1 MTVFKNSYFIMRHG
15 ESESNRKGIIVSDP
29 KIGCDSYGL
38 TVKGRKQVSSS
49 ANGYSDLPFTK
60 IYTSDFLRTQQTA
73 SLVSSIKDLPRPQIE
88 TDLRERYFGR
98 YDGLSANNYDLV
110 WEMDTTQNHEPFD
123 SVESTFNV
131 VKRTIKLLNKL
142 EKDNKD
148 EIILLV
154 SHGDV
159 LQVLRSVFIN
169 VPANQHRSI
178 PHHNTAEI
186 MKLITKG
193 RDYSHVYRDELL

>member
-1 MTVFKNSYFIMRHG
+1 MRHG

-38 TVKGRKQVSSS
+38 TIKGRKQVSSS
-49 ANGYSDLPFTK
+49 ASGYSDLPFTK

-73 SLVSSIKDLPRPQIE
+73 SLVSSIKGLSRPKVE
-88 TDLRERYFGR
+88 KDLRERYFGR
-98 YDGLSANNYDLV
+98 YDGLSANNYNLV
-110 WEMDTTQNHEPFD
+110 WEMDTLQNHEFFD
-123 SVESTFNV
+123 SVESTLNV
-131 VKRTIKLLNKL
+131 VKRTIKLLTKL
-142 EKDNKD
+142 EERHQN

-169 VPANQHRSI
+169 VPPNQHRSI

-186 MKLITKG
+186 MKLISKG
-193 RDYSHVYRDELL
+193 RDYSHVYRNATF